1 VAFTEGAAM
10 GLTAIVVLSIAAAAV
25 AFATWRAKQRGLQ
38 EPIVPPAPQPAPTVA
53 KGDAPTVRLGES
65 QRIDRLHKVLS
76 LKVGEHDDLLD
87 LTFDGIPRLRISLA
101 SVEQIAA
108 DEKFPAARDCAR
120 IHLELGGAIA
130 GCGALVKEVAVN
142 QFWVPQATADEQRCS
157 ILHFHGKDDIV
168 NFLRIKVLR
177 LNVEQAT
184 ADIDVLH
191 VSGHWAG

>member
-1 VAFTEGAAM
+1 M
-10 GLTAIVVLSIAAAAV
+10 GLTAIIVLSIAAAAF
-25 AFATWRAKQRGLQ
+25 AFATWRAKQRRAQ
-38 EPIVPPAPQPAPTVA
+38 QPVEAFVPQPAPTLA
-53 KGDAPTVRLGES
+53 KGDAPTIRLGES

-76 LKVGEHDDLLD
+76 LKTGEHDDLLD

-108 DEKFPAARDCAR
+108 DETFPAARDCAR

-130 GCGALVKEVAVN
+130 GCGALVKEVAIN
-142 QFWVPQATADEQRCS
+142 QFLVPPATQDEQRSS

-177 LNVEQAT
+177 LNVEQST

>member
-1 VAFTEGAAM
+1 MIFTEGTAM
-10 GLTAIVVLSIAAAAV
+10 GLTATIVLSIAAAAF
-25 AFATWRAKQRGLQ
+25 AFVTWRTKQRNAQQSIETL
-38 EPIVPPAPQPAPTVA
+38 APQPAPLIA

-65 QRIDRLHKVLS
+65 QRIDRLHKVIS
-76 LKVGEHDDLLD
+76 LKSGEHDDLLD

-108 DEKFPAARDCAR
+108 DEKFPKARDCAR
-120 IHLELGGAIA
+120 IHLELSGAIA
-130 GCGALVKEVAVN
+130 GCGALVQEVAIN
-142 QFWVPQATADEQRCS
+142 QFLVPQATQDEQRSS

-177 LNVEQAT
+177 LNVEQST